1 MNTWKTLERKKVF
14 ASRFVNVYEDRV
26 ELPNG
31 KILDDFTVVEKPSI
45 VMIVAT
51 DEDNNVLVLS
61 EYKHGAG
68 AILKTLPAGHKKDSE
83 TAVEAAAREVAE
95 ETGYTG
101 GEYEDLG
108 VLYDYPSKDIHKVYV
123 VRAKNIALTT
133 LPQHEET
140 ESIQFDVIS
149 PEKLK
154 TQIQNGDWQASS
166 AIAALTVSGVLF

>member
-1 MNTWKTLERKKVF
+1 MNTWKLLARKKVF

-31 KILDDFTVVEKPSI
+31 KIIDDFTVVEKPSI

-51 DEDNNVLVLS
+51 DTNNNVLILN

-68 AILKTLPAGHKKDSE
+68 AILKTLPAGHKEKSE

-108 VLYDYPSKDIHKVYV
+108 VLYDYPSKDIHKVHV
-123 VRAKNIALTT
+123 VRARNIALTT

-140 ESIQFDVIS
+140 ESIQFEVIS
-149 PEKLK
+149 PKDLK
-154 TQIQNGDWQASS
+154 TQIRSGNWHAGS
-166 AIAALTVSGVLF
+166 AIAALTISGVLF